1 MKNAVRIHHASRINV
16 TSKIEQ
22 DLIARVRRIYGSN
35 GNLVIPN
42 DVFPFFLLSLSLF
55 LSFTMDHRREFCNG
69 IKFCQKYF
77 TKRNKVCGILYVVR
91 VLFPIKKD
99 RYGGLSILLR
109 QIHRVDDYSFCIFH
123 FREIIIRYR
132 RKGVIPIVSNNFR
145 RFKISAPYPLFQIL
159 MKYS

>member
-42 DVFPFFLLSLSLF
+42 DVFPFFLLFLSLCF
-55 LSFTMDHRREFCNG
+55 SSRWIIGENFVTGLNFVKSILRKG
-69 IKFCQKYF
+69 
-77 TKRNKVCGILYVVR
+77 TKCAGILYE
-91 VLFPIKKD
+91 LLIKKD

-132 RKGVIPIVSNNFR
+132 RKGVIPIVSNNVR

>member
-42 DVFPFFLLSLSLF
+42 DVFPFFLLSLSLCF
-55 LSFTMDHRREFCNG
+55 SVSRWIIGENFVTGLNFVKSILRKG
-69 IKFCQKYF
+69 IKCA
-77 TKRNKVCGILYVVR
+77 GILYE
-91 VLFPIKKD
+91 LLIKKD